1 MLADIAERFQQL
13 FSFDLD
19 NLMLPHRIAHETS
32 LERRREIL
40 AQLILSNITCSPDM
54 ALKAQLIAYSEIR

>member
-32 LERRREIL
+32 LEQRRPMAPHYIP
-40 AQLILSNITCSPDM
+40 SNVTCSPDM
-54 ALKAQLIAYSEIR
+54 AVSTADCVSEIR